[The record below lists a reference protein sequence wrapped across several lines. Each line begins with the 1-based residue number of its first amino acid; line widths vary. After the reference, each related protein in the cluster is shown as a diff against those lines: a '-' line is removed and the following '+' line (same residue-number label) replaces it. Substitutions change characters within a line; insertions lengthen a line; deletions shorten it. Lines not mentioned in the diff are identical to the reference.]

1 MYCSE
6 KDCRIFKNILLV
18 CRECPI
24 SESEEAKPPVE
35 EVPGELEIAE

>member
-18 CRECPI
+18 CRECPVSDI
-24 SESEEAKPPVE
+24 EGAKPPVE
-35 EVPGELEIAE
+35 EIAGELEIAE